1 MKRFSAHLEIIGINP
16 FVHLPEKVLQAVLRQ
31 AGREK
36 GPIRVRGT
44 VNGDPYRQT
53 LLRYKGEWRLYI
65 NGFMMKNSPRRIGE
79 KIVVEIEFDPE
90 DKKVETHPKLVAA
103 LRKNGSAA
111 EAWDKLTPSR
121 RWEIM
126 RYIGSLK
133 TEESIDRNIK
143 RAIDHLNGKAGF
155 VGRWPWKK

>member
-1 MKRFSAHLEIIGINP
+1 MRKFSALIEIIGANP
-16 FVHLPEKVLQAVLRQ
+16 FVFLPDRILSAVLRQ
-31 AGREK
+31 AGKDK

-44 VNGDPYRQT
+44 INGDPYRQT

-65 NGFMMKNSPRRIGE
+65 NGFMLKNSPRRIGE

-90 DKKVETHPKLVAA
+90 DKKVEPHPKLVEA
-103 LRKNGSAA
+103 LRKNRSAA

-121 RWEIM
+121 RWEIV

-133 TEESIDRNIK
+133 TEESVDRNIV
-143 RAIDHLNGKAGF
+143 RAIRHLNGKEGF
-155 VGRWPWKK
+155 VGRW